1 MASTWLI
8 LAAVLVVYAYVG
20 YPFLLVA
27 IRSLHGERPVV
38 RGEVTPQLTILIPVL
53 NGESTIAE
61 KLGNTF
67 ESDYPQDHLHILLI
81 CDGCTDRTAELARG
95 LDYGNLEV
103 LELPERVGKPRAIN
117 AAMAYVKGEV
127 VVVTAATVM
136 LYPDSLKK
144 LVRGFADPQV
154 GMITGQDHSIPSKES
169 PVTRIASWYTAYE
182 IWVRRLETEVNTLF
196 VVSGCFYGIRRELM
210 PELVDWYSEDIFVP
224 LSVVRLGFRVIHE
237 SEAQARVK
245 TSKSSGVEFRRRIR
259 TFTRGITAFTQNL
272 DILDPRRHGLLSLQ
286 FFSHKLCRWLVPF
299 FLVVLLFSSAALVG
313 RGWFYTVAF
322 GMQGLFW
329 TAAVAGLVLQKQ
341 GRGIKALNFPAFYLL
356 VNVALLMA
364 WWKVVRGERIQ
375 QWQPTQR

>member
-1 MASTWLI
+1 MATMCF
-8 LAAVLVVYAYVG
+8 LAAVFLVVYAYAG
-20 YPFLLVA
+20 YPLFLVV
-27 IRSLHGERPVV
+27 IRWLRGGRPVV
-38 RGEVTPQLTILIPVL
+38 RGDLTPILTILIPVL
-53 NGESTIAE
+53 NGESTIAA
-61 KLGNTF
+61 KLRNTF
-67 ESDYPQDHLHILLI
+67 ETDFPQDRFHVLLV
-81 CDGCTDRTAELARG
+81 CDGCTDRTADVARG
-95 LDYGNLEV
+95 LGYESLEV

-117 AAMAYVKGEV
+117 AAMANVRGDV
-127 VVVTAATVM
+127 VVVTDATVQ
-136 LYPDSLKK
+136 LYPDSLRQ
-144 LVRGFADPQV
+144 LVRGFADPRV

-224 LSVVRLGFRVIHE
+224 LSVVRRGYRVIHE
-237 SEAQARVK
+237 SEARARVA

-299 FLVVLLFSSAALVG
+299 FLVVLLVSSCVLVG
-313 RGWFYTVAF
+313 RGWFYTAAF
-322 GMQGLFW
+322 AVQLFFW
-329 TAAVAGLVLQKQ
+329 TAAIAGLVLQRQ
-341 GRGIKALNFPAFYLL
+341 GRGLKALNFPAFYLL
-356 VNVALLMA
+356 VNTALLVA

>member
-1 MASTWLI
+1 M
-8 LAAVLVVYAYVG
+8 
-20 YPFLLVA
+20 P
-27 IRSLHGERPVV
+27 H
-38 RGEVTPQLTILIPVL
+38 
-53 NGESTIAE
+53 
-61 KLGNTF
+61 
-67 ESDYPQDHLHILLI
+67 
-81 CDGCTDRTAELARG
+81 
-95 LDYGNLEV
+95 
-103 LELPERVGKPRAIN
+103 
-117 AAMAYVKGEV
+117 VKGDV
-127 VVVTAATVM
+127 VVVTDATVT
-136 LYPDSLKK
+136 LYPDSLRK

-224 LSVVRLGFRVIHE
+224 LSVVRRGFRVVHE
-237 SEAQARVK
+237 SEARARVK

-313 RGWFYTVAF
+313 QGWFYAAAF
-322 GMQGLFW
+322 GVQSIFW
-329 TAAVAGLVLQKQ
+329 TAAVAGLVLQRQ

-356 VNVALLMA
+356 VNVALLVA